1 MREADLVREVG
12 LLPLN
17 WGPLSVDPT
26 VILFSLILIILQG
39 EENILSLFTLT
50 ARDTMNGVSSYI
62 I

>member
-17 WGPLSVDPT
+17 WGLLSVNPT
-26 VILFSLILIILQG
+26 AILLSLILIILQG
-39 EENILSLFTLT
+39 EENILPLFTLT
-50 ARDTMNGVSSYI
+50 TRDTMVGVLSYI